1 MTSSKQI
8 AIIGAG
14 HNALVCACYLAK
26 AGHDVTV
33 YERRSRVGGAVN
45 TEELWPGYQ
54 VDASYSR
61 SEYTGCYNPN
71 VNRVSSKSD

>member
-1 MTSSKQI
+1 MSAKKQV

-33 YERRSRVGGAVN
+33 LTAAPTGGRRCQYRGDVVGAVRGSQGQWRQLQ
-45 TEELWPGYQ
+45 T
-54 VDASYSR
+54 
-61 SEYTGCYNPN
+61 
-71 VNRVSSKSD
+71 